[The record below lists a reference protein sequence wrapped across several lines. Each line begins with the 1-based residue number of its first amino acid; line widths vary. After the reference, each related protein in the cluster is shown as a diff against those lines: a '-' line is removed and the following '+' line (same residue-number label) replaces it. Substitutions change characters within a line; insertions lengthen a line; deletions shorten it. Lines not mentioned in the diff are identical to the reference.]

1 MEKEVV
7 RTRVTLKMGAKA
19 PENRSKSAVKRS
31 WRGVPLE
38 DLTSPEALQTLSAVG
53 VIDAIQHMVVAISE
67 ARELPDVRTFCH
79 SGFIRLHPG
88 LDRVQGELFGG

>member
-19 PENRSKSAVKRS
+19 PDNRSRSEVKRS
-31 WRGVPLE
+31 WKGVPLE

-67 ARELPDVRTFCH
+67 GGELPDLRTFRYLGVHTLACG
-79 SGFIRLHPG
+79 S
-88 LDRVQGELFGG
+88 